1 MGVGDSRGDKVRAKG
16 GGDHGWDAEWRGI
29 WSDQP
34 VTSGLVCEFW
44 PRRHEGVDYVQVV
57 VVVVVAAGSGRGG
70 TVELWRPLL
79 GFKQPICL

>member
-1 MGVGDSRGDKVRAKG
+1 M
-16 GGDHGWDAEWRGI
+16 
-29 WSDQP
+29 
-34 VTSGLVCEFW
+34 TSGLVCEFW